1 MNCKV
6 KQGCLTSESCCILLW
21 LAFTLFPVSVVTA
34 ADNRKIDESQQKEVK
49 AEMKGYVGDENGEPV
64 IGATVLES
72 GTQNGVITDVDGI
85 FTIQLAKNASLTI
98 SYVGYQ
104 KKTVVVKDK
113 KFISVN
119 LTPDR
124 SMMLDEVVVV
134 GFGKQKKESLVGA
147 VQAVKPE
154 DLKMTSSNLSTSFAG
169 NVPGIIAVQTQGEP
183 GSDEAKFYIRGIS
196 TFGSNT
202 SPLIILDGVEIN
214 ATMMNNIPP
223 ESIASFSVLKDA
235 TATSLY
241 GSRGANGVIIVT
253 TKQGQLSE
261 KMSVDIRFDNTFSMP
276 TYVQKMADGPT
287 YMDMYNEA
295 VYNQAIANN
304 QEYEPFYSRD
314 KIDKTRANANPY
326 LFPNNDWYSMLFKD
340 FAVNQNLNISIKGG
354 SKNVDYFLNA
364 GIFYENGIIRQPK
377 EDKLDV
383 GMRNKKYLF
392 QSNVTA
398 RVTSTT
404 KVGLNMNTQLF
415 YHHAPK
421 TSTRNLF
428 AYSMHGNPV
437 RFPATLPAEPGD
449 TYIRYGSNDPWDVGK
464 SEPNPYAKLSEGYTE
479 RNYVYMTTAF
489 NLEQDL
495 KFVTPGLKLTG
506 LASFYNYSFNWL
518 DHWIVPFYYK
528 VSDDYTMDDQ
538 GNYLYKTSTIG
549 EPGEPY
555 LKSNSGRDPTESVWS
570 LQGALDYSR
579 QFGGHDVGAT
589 LVYHMKETKKVKD
602 GGAEKDLL
610 PYREQGMAGRLTYS
624 FGQRYLLEATF
635 GYNGSENFRSGH
647 RFGFFPAIALG
658 WTISNEKFFQPL
670 KKTVSTL
677 KIRATYGL
685 TGNDAL
691 ATRFPYVTEVS
702 MNNNL
707 DWWTGSG
714 TRVNGPLVNIYG
726 NANATWEKSKKLN
739 LGVDMTLLESMDITI
754 DYFKEDRS
762 GIFMQRSSVPS
773 TMGVTGM
780 LPYANIGSVKNKGV
794 DMSVAYSKV
803 IGKDW
808 VLRLNGSLTYAHN
821 EITEIDEPV
830 NVEPYSSRIGHPIN
844 SIMGYVSDGLF
855 TSQEEIDRSPKQSFG
870 NYTVG
875 DIKYGH

>member
-449 TYIRYGSNDPWDVGK
+449 TYIRYGS
-464 SEPNPYAKLSEGYTE
+464 
-479 RNYVYMTTAF
+479 
-489 NLEQDL
+489 
-495 KFVTPGLKLTG
+495 
-506 LASFYNYSFNWL
+506 
-518 DHWIVPFYYK
+518 
-528 VSDDYTMDDQ
+528 
-538 GNYLYKTSTIG
+538 
-549 EPGEPY
+549 
-555 LKSNSGRDPTESVWS
+555 
-570 LQGALDYSR
+570 
-579 QFGGHDVGAT
+579 
-589 LVYHMKETKKVKD
+589 
-602 GGAEKDLL
+602 
-610 PYREQGMAGRLTYS
+610 GMW
-624 FGQRYLLEATF
+624 
-635 GYNGSENFRSGH
+635 EN
-647 RFGFFPAIALG
+647 
-658 WTISNEKFFQPL
+658 Q
-670 KKTVSTL
+670 
-677 KIRATYGL
+677 
-685 TGNDAL
+685 
-691 ATRFPYVTEVS
+691 
-702 MNNNL
+702 
-707 DWWTGSG
+707 
-714 TRVNGPLVNIYG
+714 
-726 NANATWEKSKKLN
+726 
-739 LGVDMTLLESMDITI
+739 
-754 DYFKEDRS
+754 
-762 GIFMQRSSVPS
+762 
-773 TMGVTGM
+773 
-780 LPYANIGSVKNKGV
+780 
-794 DMSVAYSKV
+794 
-803 IGKDW
+803 
-808 VLRLNGSLTYAHN
+808 
-821 EITEIDEPV
+821 
-830 NVEPYSSRIGHPIN
+830 SRILTPN
-844 SIMGYVSDGLF
+844 
-855 TSQEEIDRSPKQSFG
+855 
-870 NYTVG
+870 
-875 DIKYGH
+875 

>member
-326 LFPNNDWYSMLFKD
+326 TCSQTMTGT
-340 FAVNQNLNISIKGG
+340 VCCS
-354 SKNVDYFLNA
+354 
-364 GIFYENGIIRQPK
+364 
-377 EDKLDV
+377 
-383 GMRNKKYLF
+383 
-392 QSNVTA
+392 
-398 RVTSTT
+398 
-404 KVGLNMNTQLF
+404 
-415 YHHAPK
+415 K
-421 TSTRNLF
+421 TSPL
-428 AYSMHGNPV
+428 
-437 RFPATLPAEPGD
+437 
-449 TYIRYGSNDPWDVGK
+449 IR
-464 SEPNPYAKLSEGYTE
+464 
-479 RNYVYMTTAF
+479 
-489 NLEQDL
+489 
-495 KFVTPGLKLTG
+495 
-506 LASFYNYSFNWL
+506 
-518 DHWIVPFYYK
+518 I
-528 VSDDYTMDDQ
+528 
-538 GNYLYKTSTIG
+538 
-549 EPGEPY
+549 
-555 LKSNSGRDPTESVWS
+555 
-570 LQGALDYSR
+570 
-579 QFGGHDVGAT
+579 
-589 LVYHMKETKKVKD
+589 
-602 GGAEKDLL
+602 
-610 PYREQGMAGRLTYS
+610 
-624 FGQRYLLEATF
+624 
-635 GYNGSENFRSGH
+635 
-647 RFGFFPAIALG
+647 
-658 WTISNEKFFQPL
+658 
-670 KKTVSTL
+670 
-677 KIRATYGL
+677 
-685 TGNDAL
+685 
-691 ATRFPYVTEVS
+691 
-702 MNNNL
+702 
-707 DWWTGSG
+707 
-714 TRVNGPLVNIYG
+714 
-726 NANATWEKSKKLN
+726 
-739 LGVDMTLLESMDITI
+739 
-754 DYFKEDRS
+754 
-762 GIFMQRSSVPS
+762 
-773 TMGVTGM
+773 
-780 LPYANIGSVKNKGV
+780 
-794 DMSVAYSKV
+794 
-803 IGKDW
+803 
-808 VLRLNGSLTYAHN
+808 
-821 EITEIDEPV
+821 
-830 NVEPYSSRIGHPIN
+830 
-844 SIMGYVSDGLF
+844 
-855 TSQEEIDRSPKQSFG
+855 
-870 NYTVG
+870 
-875 DIKYGH
+875 